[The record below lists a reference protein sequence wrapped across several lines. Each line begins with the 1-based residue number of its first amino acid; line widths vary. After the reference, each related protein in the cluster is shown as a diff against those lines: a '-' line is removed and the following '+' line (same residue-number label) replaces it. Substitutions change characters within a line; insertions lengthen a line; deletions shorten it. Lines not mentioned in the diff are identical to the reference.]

1 MKIIKYI
8 DIKSLLIKNSLE
20 VNSQISDSE
29 EFSNIKTISN
39 ATNKDLS
46 FFSNSKYLNEL
57 KKLKQ
62 SLLN

>member
-1 MKIIKYI
+1 LKIIKYI

-46 FFSNSKYLNEL
+46 FF
-57 KKLKQ
+57 
-62 SLLN
+62 